1 MDHAKQLSN
10 FMCFWNANLAKGVAR
25 RTGWKKKVWSRL
37 FQSIVISD
45 EEEMQV
51 ARLRYVPR
59 LSFVEA

>member
-1 MDHAKQLSN
+1 MR
-10 FMCFWNANLAKGVAR
+10 LATEGRGMAACLR
-25 RTGWKKKVWSRL
+25 MAPTQVWSRL